1 MSEHDDEKPSRVA
14 NETAHE
20 TAHETGPMPH
30 EEAIGLLDAL
40 KDGELDD
47 DEAAR
52 VKEHLATCERCQKVE
67 AALGGGLREVMTD
80 GAAKSQNADTLLP
93 AVQRK
98 LRMRS
103 RGKFYAEPEERR
115 RGPSP
120 WPLVIASVLVL
131 GALVVSYLLLGHV
144 GATSSPK
151 PTTSSSIW
159 VVPAGS

>member
-1 MSEHDDEKPSRVA
+1 MSEHDDEKTSSS
-14 NETAHE
+14 
-20 TAHETGPMPH
+20 ETGPMPH
-30 EEAIGLLDAL
+30 EEAIGFLDAL
-40 KDGELDD
+40 RDGELEE

-52 VKEHLATCERCQKVE
+52 VKEHLATCERCKKVE
-67 AALGGGLREVMTD
+67 AALGGSLRDVMND
-80 GAAKSQNADTLLP
+80 GAANSENADALLP

-103 RGKFYAEPEERR
+103 RGKFYGEVDERR

-120 WPLVIASVLVL
+120 WPLVVASVLVL

-144 GATSSPK
+144 GGTSSPK

-159 VVPAGS
+159 VVPVGS